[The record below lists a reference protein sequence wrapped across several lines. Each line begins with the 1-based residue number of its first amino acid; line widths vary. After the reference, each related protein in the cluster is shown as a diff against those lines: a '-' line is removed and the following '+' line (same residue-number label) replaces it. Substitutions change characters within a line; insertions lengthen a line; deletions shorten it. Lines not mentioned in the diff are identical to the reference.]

1 MQAPNFRRRRP
12 NIRSL
17 LFFAESSACRSS
29 SGAGGVSP
37 PVSKEAETT
46 ICIPSEDDHATQA
59 LDGLYAPPYWP
70 LKLEDCGGRLQ
81 ILPHSFPFQ
90 IGEISISGLKGCH
103 PGGVWCFR
111 LEYRSKTLVYAS
123 VFEHEEPYFCDL
135 IDFSRNA
142 DLILYDAQYTE
153 EEYERKKGYGHS
165 TAEKGMELLESSGAG
180 QLLLIQHDPW
190 NTAGQL
196 LEHVAQIGKVNV
208 LRYAREGEVIPV

>member
-17 LFFAESSACRSS
+17 LFLLSHL
-29 SGAGGVSP
+29 
-37 PVSKEAETT
+37 PVDHLLGLGMYPRLSQKEVEMT
-46 ICIPSEDDHATQA
+46 ICVLSEDDPSAQA
-59 LDGLYAPPYWP
+59 LDSLYAPPYWP

-90 IGEISISGLKGCH
+90 IGEISKSGLKGCH

-111 LEYRSKTLVYAS
+111 LEYRGKTLVYAS
-123 VFEHEEPYFCDL
+123 VFEHEEPYFCDF

-153 EEYERKKGYGHS
+153 EEYEREKGYGHS
-165 TAEKGMELLESSGAG
+165 AAEKRMELLESSGAG

-196 LEHVAQIGKVNV
+196 LEHEAQIGKVNV

>member
-1 MQAPNFRRRRP
+1 MWKECQVF
-12 NIRSL
+12 L
-17 LFFAESSACRSS
+17 LSHL
-29 SGAGGVSP
+29 
-37 PVSKEAETT
+37 PVDHLLWLGMYPRLSQKEVEMT
-46 ICIPSEDDHATQA
+46 ICVLSEDDPSAQA
-59 LDGLYAPPYWP
+59 LDSLYAPPYWP

-111 LEYRSKTLVYAS
+111 LEYRGKTLVYAS

-153 EEYERKKGYGHS
+153 
-165 TAEKGMELLESSGAG
+165 L
-180 QLLLIQHDPW
+180 
-190 NTAGQL
+190 
-196 LEHVAQIGKVNV
+196 
-208 LRYAREGEVIPV
+208 